1 MAKNQV
7 EIIRKY
13 RSVAHLPDYLFAF
26 TFPLRRMAVRRLQLP
41 PGGRVLE
48 IGCGSGA
55 NFRYLIQPVESKG
68 EIVGVDIS
76 PDMVAEARLRA
87 EKYGWDNV
95 TVIQGAAEEVKPPGK
110 FDGLLL
116 FALHDV
122 LTSPTALDNILACL
136 KAGGRVVSVG
146 PKLAPAWPGRI
157 LNPMESWSI
166 ASLPSPARIKT
177 APGVSWQSACLSF
190 RWRNTDQA

>member
-1 MAKNQV
+1 
-7 EIIRKY
+7 
-13 RSVAHLPDYLFAF
+13 
-26 TFPLRRMAVRRLQLP
+26 
-41 PGGRVLE
+41 
-48 IGCGSGA
+48 
-55 NFRYLIQPVESKG
+55 
-68 EIVGVDIS
+68 
-76 PDMVAEARLRA
+76 MVAEARHRA